1 MMNPTVPPDDHQQA
15 VLNMSKMGM
24 NGKGPMRISGSKQP
38 FLAGSLPRAA
48 KPIGDHA
55 SRKPRKQQDYV
66 NRDRRLG
73 ETARPCPRT

>member
-38 FLAGSLPRAA
+38 FLAGSLPPRGQ
-48 KPIGDHA
+48 P
-55 SRKPRKQQDYV
+55 SRLAITPAG
-66 NRDRRLG
+66 NLG
-73 ETARPCPRT
+73 SSKTM